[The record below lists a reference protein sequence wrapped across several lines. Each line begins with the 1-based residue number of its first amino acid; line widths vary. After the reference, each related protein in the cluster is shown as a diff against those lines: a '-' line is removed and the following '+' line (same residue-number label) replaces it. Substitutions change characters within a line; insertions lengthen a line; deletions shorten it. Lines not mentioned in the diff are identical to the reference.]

1 MSFDLVIRGGTVI
14 DGAGLPGYKAD
25 VGIVAGR
32 IAAIGNLSGERTTE
46 TLDAEGHVVSPGF
59 IDAHTHMDAQIFWDP
74 LGTCSCW
81 HGVTSVVM
89 GNCGFT
95 LAPCAEADKQL
106 VMRNLQRAEDISPAA
121 MEAGITWSWETFREY
136 LDAVD
141 RLPKG
146 INYAAYVGHSA
157 LRTYAMGE
165 RAFDQQA
172 TDEDLDK
179 MKRELR
185 DAVQAGAAGFSTSR
199 SRVHETPDGRP
210 VASRIAS
217 WTEVREMVGVMADL
231 GMGVF
236 ELTQENVSREP
247 EHIADFAK
255 RLKALA
261 IESRVPSTLGVT
273 FGQRSEPDSWRPI
286 YELADEVNAGGGR
299 MRLQCTSRW
308 GSLLRSFETE
318 MPFGLDQAPVWR
330 DVRKLPLDQQEKFL
344 RNPETRRQM
353 IDAAKQYPGLMRSG
367 RLRPVEFDW
376 LFVLDKPVPPYRSI
390 ADIAREQNR
399 HPVETLIDIALEKN
413 LKQFFIEPNF
423 NEREETLLAMMRHP
437 ASVVT
442 FSDSGAHVTYI
453 MDSSTQTHMLSY
465 WVRQRQ
471 AFTLEA
477 AIRKMT
483 FDIASFWRLE
493 GRGLLRPGYMADVVV
508 FDPATVLPQMPQL
521 VHDLPTGAPRLKQKA
536 DGIRATLVAGQ
547 IVMRDNE
554 HTGALPGRLL
564 RSRAETKAI
573 H

>member
-1 MSFDLVIRGGTVI
+1 MGYDLIIRGGTVI
-14 DGAGLPGYKAD
+14 DGAGLPGYEAD
-25 VGIVAGR
+25 VGVADGR
-32 IAAIGNLSGERTTE
+32 IAAIGNLKSEAAE
-46 TLDAEGHVVSPGF
+46 TVLDASGHVVAPGF

-95 LAPCAEADKQL
+95 LAPCGEPDKQL

-121 MEAGITWSWETFREY
+121 MEAGIQWSWETFRQY
-136 LDAVD
+136 LDAID
-141 RLPKG
+141 KLPKG

-165 RAFDQQA
+165 RAFDQKA
-172 TDEDLDK
+172 TPDDLDK

-185 DAVQAGAAGFSTSR
+185 DAIEAGAAGFSTSR

-210 VASRIAS
+210 VASRIAD
-217 WTEVREMVGVMADL
+217 WAEVRELVGVMGDL
-231 GMGVF
+231 RAGIF
-236 ELTQENVSREP
+236 ELTRENTSDKR
-247 EHIADFAK
+247 ADIDDFTG

-261 IESRVPSTLGVT
+261 VETRVPSTLGVT
-273 FGQRSEPDSWRPI
+273 FGQRREPDGWRPF
-286 YELADEVNAGGGR
+286 YELSDEINAAGGR

-308 GSLLRSFETE
+308 GSLLRSFQTE

-330 DVRKLPLDQQEKFL
+330 DVRKLPLAQQEAVL

-353 IDAAKQYPGLMRSG
+353 IDAAKNYKGLMRSG
-367 RLRPVEFDW
+367 RLRPVRFDW
-376 LFVLDKPVPPYRSI
+376 LFVLDKPVPPYVSI
-390 ADIAREQNR
+390 ADIAREQNK
-399 HPVETLIDIALEKN
+399 HPVEALIDIALEKN

-423 NEREETLLAMMRHP
+423 NENEDTLLSMMRHP
-437 ASVVT
+437 NSVVT

-465 WVRQRQ
+465 WVRQKR

-477 AIRKMT
+477 AVRKMT
-483 FDIASFWRLE
+483 FDIASFWGLKD
-493 GRGLLRPGYMADVVV
+493 RGLLRQGRIADIVV
-508 FDPATVLPQMPQL
+508 FDPDAVLPQMPQL
-521 VHDLPTGAPRLKQKA
+521 VHDLPTGAPRLMQKS
-536 DGIRATLVAGQ
+536 DGIRAT
-547 IVMRDNE
+547 IVGGEILMSDNE

-564 RSRAETKAI
+564 RSRVGTNAI
-573 H
+573 Y